1 MGKTTNMAPTKY
13 VTMFLVKV
21 TEEQARLRIWEG

>member
-1 MGKTTNMAPTKY
+1 MGKKPNMAPTKY

-21 TEEQARLRIWEG
+21 TEQARLRIWEG